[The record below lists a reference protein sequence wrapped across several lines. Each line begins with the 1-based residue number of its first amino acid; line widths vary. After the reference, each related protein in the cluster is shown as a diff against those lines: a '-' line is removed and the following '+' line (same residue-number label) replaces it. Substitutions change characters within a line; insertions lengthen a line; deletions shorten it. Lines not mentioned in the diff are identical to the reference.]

1 MNVDGACD
9 SDTDSDDEDDGAS
22 VKEEPVEEG
31 DFDLG
36 IVPADAELEIDE
48 NEETF
53 EVSSVDHG
61 GDATPAPASA
71 VRRDPMQR

>member
-53 EVSSVDHG
+53 EVSSFDH